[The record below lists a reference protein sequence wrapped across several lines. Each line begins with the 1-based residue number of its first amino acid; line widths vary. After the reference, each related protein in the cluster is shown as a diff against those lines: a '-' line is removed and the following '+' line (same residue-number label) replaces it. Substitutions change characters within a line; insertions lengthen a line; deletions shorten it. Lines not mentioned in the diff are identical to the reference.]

1 MRIGK
6 ALRMD
11 GDEVLR
17 LRQINGLLELFADRR
32 DSEAWTVK

>member
-1 MRIGK
+1 MRISKEPG
-6 ALRMD
+6 MD

-32 DSEAWTVK
+32 YSEAWTVK

>member
-1 MRIGK
+1 MRISQ
-6 ALRMD
+6 ALGMD

-32 DSEAWTVK
+32 DSEAWTMK

>member
-1 MRIGK
+1 MRISKEPG
-6 ALRMD
+6 MD
-11 GDEVLR
+11 GDQALR

>member
-1 MRIGK
+1 
-6 ALRMD
+6 MD

-17 LRQINGLLELFADRR
+17 LRQINGLLKLFADRR

>member
-1 MRIGK
+1 
-6 ALRMD
+6 MD

-32 DSEAWTVK
+32 DSEACTLK